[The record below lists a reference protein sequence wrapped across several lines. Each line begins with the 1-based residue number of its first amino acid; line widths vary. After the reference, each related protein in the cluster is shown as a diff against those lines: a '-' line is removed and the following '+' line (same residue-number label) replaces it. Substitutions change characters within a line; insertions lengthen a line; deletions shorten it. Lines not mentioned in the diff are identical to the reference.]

1 MNTENWIYISSFIFI
16 QASIFSL
23 IYLVEMDQKHA
34 QVQTDNCAK
43 NCQFGSQNFFSHT
56 YFHGTWSSV
65 MWRSVF
71 PHGLW
76 LSGNRIIWDSC

>member
-1 MNTENWIYISSFIFI
+1 MNTENGIYISSFIFI

-56 YFHGTWSSV
+56 YFHGT
-65 MWRSVF
+65 
-71 PHGLW
+71 
-76 LSGNRIIWDSC
+76 